1 MKRNVGKT
9 DRIIR
14 IVIGILIAVAG
25 VVFKSWWGLLA
36 IIPLFTG
43 IVGWCALYVPFGISS
58 TKKKS

>member
-1 MKRNVGKT
+1 MKRNIGKT

-14 IVIGILIAVAG
+14 IVIGIVIAVTG

-43 IVGWCALYVPFGISS
+43 IVGWCALYIPFGIS
-58 TKKKS
+58 TAKKKS